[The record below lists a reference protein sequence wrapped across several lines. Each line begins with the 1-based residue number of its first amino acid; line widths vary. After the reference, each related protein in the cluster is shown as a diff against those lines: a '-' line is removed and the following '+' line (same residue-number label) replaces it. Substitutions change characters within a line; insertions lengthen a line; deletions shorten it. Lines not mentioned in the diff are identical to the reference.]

1 MAALVA
7 VNAQAVKLDER
18 REIVKII
25 PDALD
30 NKINPLDPFLA
41 YQTSLMNQLA
51 GQGSEQQETDLVDVA
66 MPLIEHVL

>member
-51 GQGSEQQETDLVDVA
+51 A
-66 MPLIEHVL
+66 

>member
-25 PDALD
+25 PDPLD

-41 YQTSLMNQLA
+41 YQTSLLNQLA
-51 GQGSEQQETDLVDVA
+51 G
-66 MPLIEHVL
+66 